1 MKPER
6 VSFPAQGGAAVL
18 EGRLLDGGGPA
29 VVVSHPHPLHGGD
42 MDHPV
47 VEAVWRAAGEAGFKS
62 LRYNVHGV
70 GASTGTLTQQ
80 SPLPLDDLAGAMAF
94 LSAGPVRAIG
104 YSYGARTTL
113 QALCANLELVRAVLI
128 AFPTRLPANRRAMSN
143 LILGRRISGEQYK
156 ATPDLCLLP
165 RCPRPVRIIAGSLDP
180 LFEAE
185 KIRALGNE
193 PTLVEGVNH
202 FFSRRL
208 GNQTP
213 HPDDLA
219 ILAKHTVDFL

>member
-1 MKPER
+1 VKPER
-6 VSFPAQGGAAVL
+6 VSFPAQGGEAVL
-18 EGRLLDGGGPA
+18 EGSLLDGGGPG

-62 LRYNVHGV
+62 LRYNFRSV

-94 LSAGPVRAIG
+94 LGGGTLRAIG
-104 YSYGARTTL
+104 YSYGARATL
-113 QALCANLELVRAVLI
+113 HALCANFELVRAVLVSL
-128 AFPTRLPANRRAMSN
+128 PTRLPVNRSAMSN

-156 ATPDLCLLP
+156 ATPDLDLLP
-165 RCPRPVRIIAGSLDP
+165 RCPRPVRLVAGSLDP

-185 KIRALGNE
+185 KVRALGFE
-193 PTLVEGVNH
+193 PAIVEGVNH
-202 FFSRRL
+202 FFSRRR
-208 GNQTP
+208 GNQAP
-213 HPDDLA
+213 HPDDAAL
-219 ILAKHTVDFL
+219 LAKHTLDFL